1 MKKNDSYHIINI
13 YHIMD
18 KNCSFLIK
26 FIRDNDPSVTG
37 VWKMKKQELVNN
49 YLKIIKEEQQEVK
62 VEVKE
67 EDIQVDFEKLTKNEL
82 IYDINSFLDKQNK
95 RLSGINSKTK
105 PFLLKI
111 IKDLNITKHYTEA
124 EKEQIADLEQEERFR
139 HYEIEKLKKIINKYI
154 DATKNED
161 VEGDYFK
168 SNKELEVLKEIISKY
183 SIDTYDFKEYDA
195 IKQKEADEKFTK
207 GLEDMFQESNFKY
220 TKTGD
225 NDYNVNG
232 IRLSVIKI

>member
-1 MKKNDSYHIINI
+1 MEQNRT
-13 YHIMD
+13 
-18 KNCSFLIK
+18 CAFLVK
-26 FIRDNDPSVTG
+26 YIRENAPEITG

-49 YLKIIKEEQQEVK
+49 YLKILKLRDDKVK
-62 VEVKE
+62 TEPVKTKPLKE

-161 VEGDYFK
+161 VAGEYFK

-183 SIDTYDFKEYDA
+183 NIDTYDFKEYDA
-195 IKQKEADEKFTK
+195 IKQKEADEKFK
-207 GLEDMFQESNFKY
+207 EGLENMFQESNFKY
-220 TKTGD
+220 TKTGN

>member
-1 MKKNDSYHIINI
+1 MEQNRT
-13 YHIMD
+13 
-18 KNCSFLIK
+18 CAFLVK
-26 FIRDNDPSVTG
+26 YIRENAPKITG
-37 VWKMKKQELVNN
+37 VYKMKKQELMNI
-49 YLKIIKEEQQEVK
+49 YLNILKSRQETVKVEQQEVK
-62 VEVKE
+62 VDVIETEEK

-124 EKEQIADLEQEERFR
+124 EKEQIADLEQDDKIKL
-139 HYEIEKLKKIINKYI
+139 YELEKMKRLINKYI
-154 DATKNED
+154 SATNNQD
-161 VEGDYFK
+161 VAGEYFK

-183 SIDTYDFKEYDA
+183 RIDTYDFKEYDA
-195 IKQKEADEKFTK
+195 IKQKEADEKFKK
-207 GLEDMFQESNFKY
+207 GLENMFQESNFKY

-225 NDYNVNG
+225 NNYNVNG
-232 IRLSVIKI
+232 IQLSVIKI

>member
-1 MKKNDSYHIINI
+1 
-13 YHIMD
+13 MD
-18 KNCSFLIK
+18 KTSSYLIK
-26 FIRDNDPSVTG
+26 FIRDNDPSITG

-49 YLKIIKEEQQEVK
+49 YLKIIKETVK
-62 VEVKE
+62 VDVIEK

-82 IYDINSFLDKQNK
+82 IYDINSFLNKQNK

-111 IKDLNITKHYTEA
+111 IKNLKITKHYSEA
-124 EKEQIADLEQEERFR
+124 EKEQIADLEQNERYK
-139 HYEIEKLKKIINKYI
+139 HYEIEKMNKIINKFI

-161 VEGDYFK
+161 ITYEYFK

-183 SIDTYDFKEYDA
+183 NIDTYDFKEYDA
-195 IKQKEADEKFTK
+195 IKQKEADEKFKK
-207 GLEDMFQESNFKY
+207 GLENMFKESNFEY
-220 TKTGD
+220 TKTDD

>member
-1 MKKNDSYHIINI
+1 MEQNRT
-13 YHIMD
+13 
-18 KNCSFLIK
+18 CAFLVK
-26 FIRDNDPSVTG
+26 YIRENAPKITG
-37 VWKMKKQELVNN
+37 VYKMKKQELMNI
-49 YLKIIKEEQQEVK
+49 YLNILKSRQETVKVEQQEVK
-62 VEVKE
+62 VDVIEK

-124 EKEQIADLEQEERFR
+124 EKEQIADLEQDDKIKL
-139 HYEIEKLKKIINKYI
+139 YELEKMKRLINKYI
-154 DATKNED
+154 SATNNQD
-161 VEGDYFK
+161 VAGEYFK

-183 SIDTYDFKEYDA
+183 RIDTYDFKEYDA
-195 IKQKEADEKFTK
+195 IKQKEADEKFKK
-207 GLEDMFQESNFKY
+207 GLENMFQESNFKY

-225 NDYNVNG
+225 NNYNVNG
-232 IRLSVIKI
+232 IQLSVIKI